1 MKLRVLGSSSSGNS
15 YLLQSTTGEVL
26 ALEAGIRF
34 DKVKQ
39 AVNFNIANIVGC
51 CITHEHGDHAK
62 YAKDFID
69 AYIPVYMS
77 SGTCE
82 ALQLPPASCAQCV
95 KSFTELRIGSFR
107 VMPFPV
113 QHDAAQP
120 FGWLI
125 QHPECGN
132 VLFAT
137 DTYYI
142 KYRFPKLSNILIE
155 CNYRL
160 DLLQR
165 NVQRGSIDH
174 KRYARTIESHMSY
187 ETCLSTLLANDL
199 SKVNNIVLIHLSADN
214 SNAREFTQSIANA
227 TGKQNVFA
235 ASPGTEIDFN
245 KTPF

>member
-15 YLLQSTTGEVL
+15 YLLQSSTGEVL

-39 AVNFNIANIVGC
+39 AVNFNIGNIVGC

-137 DTYYI
+137 DTYYL
-142 KYRFPKLSNILIE
+142 KYRFPGLSNMLLE
-155 CNYRL
+155 CNYRQDIL
-160 DLLQR
+160 DHNIEAGLVSPAIR
-165 NVQRGSIDH
+165 
-174 KRYARTIESHMSY
+174 ARIIKSHMSY
-187 ETCLSTLLANDL
+187 DTCLETLQANDL
-199 SKVNNIVLIHLSADN
+199 SKINNIVLIHLSSDN
-214 SNAREFTQSIANA
+214 SHADEFVAGISKA
-227 TGKQNVFA
+227 TGKHVLA
-235 ASPGTEIDFN
+235 AAKDMVIDFN
-245 KTPF
+245 KTPY

>member
-39 AVNFNIANIVGC
+39 AVNFKIDNIVGC

-82 ALQLPPASCAQCV
+82 ALHLSPESCAHCAQP
-95 KSFTELRIGSFR
+95 FTELRIGSFR
-107 VMPFPV
+107 VIPFPV
-113 QHDAAQP
+113 QHDAAEP

-160 DLLQR
+160 DLLQH
-165 NVQRGSIDH
+165 NVQRRSIDH

-187 ETCLSTLLANDL
+187 ETCLSTLLANNL

-214 SNAREFTQSIANA
+214 SNEREFTNGIAKA
-227 TGKQNVFA
+227 ICKNVIA
-235 ASPGTEIDFN
+235 ASSGTEIDFN

>member
-39 AVNFNIANIVGC
+39 AVNFKIDNIVGC

-82 ALQLPPASCAQCV
+82 ALHLSPESCAHCAQP
-95 KSFTELRIGSFR
+95 FTELRIGSFR
-107 VMPFPV
+107 VIPFPV
-113 QHDAAQP
+113 QHDAAEP

-160 DLLQR
+160 DLLQH
-165 NVQRGSIDH
+165 NVQRRSIDH
-174 KRYARTIESHMSY
+174 TRYARTIESHMSY
-187 ETCLSTLLANDL
+187 ETCLSTLLANNL

-214 SNAREFTQSIANA
+214 SNEREFTNGIAKA
-227 TGKQNVFA
+227 TCKNVIA
-235 ASPGTEIDFN
+235 ASSGTEIDFN

>member
-39 AVNFNIANIVGC
+39 AVNFKIDNIVGC

-62 YAKDFID
+62 YGKDFID

-82 ALQLPPASCAQCV
+82 ALHLSPASCAQCV
-95 KSFTELRIGSFR
+95 KQFTELRIGSFR
-107 VMPFPV
+107 VIPFPV
-113 QHDAAQP
+113 QHDAAEP

-160 DLLQR
+160 DLLQH
-165 NVQRGSIDH
+165 NVQRRSIDH

-214 SNAREFTQSIANA
+214 SNEREFTNGIAKA
-227 TGKQNVFA
+227 TCKNVIA
-235 ASPGTEIDFN
+235 ASSGTEIDFN

>member
-26 ALEAGIRF
+26 VLEAGIRF

-39 AVNFNIANIVGC
+39 AVNFKIDNIVGC
-51 CITHEHGDHAK
+51 CITHEHGAHAK

-82 ALQLPPASCAQCV
+82 ALHLSPASCAQCV
-95 KSFTELRIGSFR
+95 KPFTELRIGSFR
-107 VMPFPV
+107 VIPFPV
-113 QHDAAQP
+113 QHDAAEP

-160 DLLQR
+160 DLLQH
-165 NVQRGSIDH
+165 NVQRRSIDH

-187 ETCLSTLLANDL
+187 ETCLSTLLANNL

-214 SNAREFTQSIANA
+214 SNEREFTNGIAKA
-227 TGKQNVFA
+227 TCKNVIA
-235 ASPGTEIDFN
+235 ASSGTEIDFN

>member
-39 AVNFNIANIVGC
+39 AVNFKIDNIVGC

-82 ALQLPPASCAQCV
+82 ALHLSPASCAHCAQP
-95 KSFTELRIGSFR
+95 FTELMIGSFR
-107 VMPFPV
+107 VIPFPV
-113 QHDAAQP
+113 QHDAAEP

-125 QHPECGN
+125 KHPECGN

-160 DLLQR
+160 DLLQH
-165 NVQRGSIDH
+165 NVQRRSIDH

-214 SNAREFTQSIANA
+214 SNEREFTNGIAKE
-227 TGKQNVFA
+227 TCKNVIA
-235 ASPGTEIDFN
+235 ASSGTEIDFN